1 MIPLKR
7 GANKV
12 ELSHTSSFTPL
23 IKFNKLY
30 TGNIQL
36 CKESKRA
43 SPREATIEA
52 QKDQIL
58 DLGAYREY
66 FTMYRDTYNKLTV
79 TVNAPAT
86 LEYEPVEDLPVES
99 TIGKKLE
106 FTVKQDPNYVPP
118 DIGTEKCPICQE
130 EVSKNDLMG
139 HIQKAHM

>member
-1 MIPLKR
+1 MVRLKR

-12 ELSHTSSFTPL
+12 ELSSTSSFTPL
-23 IKFNKLY
+23 LKFDKSY
-30 TGNIQL
+30 TGNVKLYKKSIT
-36 CKESKRA
+36 
-43 SPREATIEA
+43 SPPMEATIDA
-52 QKDQIL
+52 QKDRLL
-58 DLGAYREY
+58 DLGAFREY
-66 FTMYRDTYNKLTV
+66 FTEYRDTYIELTV

-106 FTVKQDPNYVPP
+106 FTIKQDPNYVPP

-130 EVSKNDLMG
+130 EISKNELME